1 MAGAGTLPMLKVK
14 AFQDPRKL
22 AAARRPYAEGKTS
35 VGTICA
41 TFGISKSTFYRY
53 VAGDGTGT
61 PEGPAGAS
69 S

>member
-1 MAGAGTLPMLKVK
+1 MK

-22 AAARRPYAEGKTS
+22 AAARRLYAEGKTS
-35 VGTICA
+35 ISTICA

-53 VAGDGTGT
+53 VAGDGTGK
-61 PEGPAGAS
+61 PAAPAGAS